1 MSAEI
6 DNSIFSFF
14 ENIILTK
21 NGVWLSEGEEITH
34 ERTKLAF
41 SRNLHRCKN
50 GYEIKIGQERK
61 SIHVEDTLYFITS
74 IEGSPEIGFTL
85 HTNDLRIGELD
96 PTTLQYR
103 PGRLTCRVP
112 DPNSGLMEEAKFL
125 SPAYYEILK
134 HLTQDDAGFSITIE
148 GNKIRLGGN

>member
-134 HLTQDDAGFSITIE
+134 HLTQDDAGCSITIE